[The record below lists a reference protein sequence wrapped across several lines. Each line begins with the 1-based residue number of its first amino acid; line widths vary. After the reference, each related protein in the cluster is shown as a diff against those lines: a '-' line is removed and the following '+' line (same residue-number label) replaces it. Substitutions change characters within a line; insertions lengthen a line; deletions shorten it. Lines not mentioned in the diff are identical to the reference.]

1 MTPFV
6 VAAQRASKTLDT
18 TLRADRCR
26 GIPRALARPPPQSR
40 PATRSV
46 TRPVSLRPPRPV
58 APPASRPGPAM
69 PNANDLKARLDA
81 LRTRLAQVKRSL

>member
-1 MTPFV
+1 MTRFV

-26 GIPRALARPPPQSR
+26 GIPRALARPPPQS
-40 PATRSV
+40 RSV